1 MSEQEKQNPIFL
13 VIPALLSLVFALV
26 AGLIRLPWELPFG
39 DNIAQLHGALMVSGF
54 LGTVIAAERA
64 SALGRVW
71 AWLAVA
77 ANGLGALM
85 ALAGGASP
93 IAQQFF
99 LQVGA
104 ALFVLGGIGLVCIF
118 AAILRRETTFFNAI
132 MGLGAVAYLFANL
145 LLLAGQ
151 SIPAAVPF
159 WSVFLV
165 ATIAGERLELN
176 RFLRPRRGS
185 GAVFGLAVILL
196 AASGIIALFDR
207 SVADRVM
214 GFSFFVLGAWLIMND
229 IARRTVRMSGVTR
242 YTAICLLSGYVWLIV
257 SGLSLLTSPGELAG
271 SHYDVNLHT
280 LYVGFVLTMIF
291 GHAPI
296 IVPALTGKV
305 VDYRGHFFLPLIL
318 LHASLL
324 MRVGANHAQWLT
336 GRRWGGLLNEV
347 ALLLFLGVMVAAVRR
362 GGRESAG

>member
-1 MSEQEKQNPIFL
+1 MSVQEKQNPIFL
-13 VIPALLSLVFALV
+13 VIPALLSLIFALV

-39 DNIAQLHGALMVSGF
+39 DHIALLHGPLMVSGF

-77 ANGLGALM
+77 ANGGGALV
-85 ALAGGASP
+85 ALVGAGSP
-93 IAQQFF
+93 ITQQFF
-99 LQVGA
+99 LQAGA
-104 ALFVLGGIGLVCIF
+104 ALFVLGGIGLVGIF
-118 AAILRRETTFFNAI
+118 AAILRREPTFFNAI
-132 MGLGAVAYLFANL
+132 MGLGALAYLCGNL
-145 LLLAGQ
+145 MLLAGQ
-151 SIPAAVPF
+151 TIPSAVPF

-165 ATIAGERLELN
+165 STIAGERLELN
-176 RFLRPRRGS
+176 RFLRPRRGT
-185 GAVFGLAVILL
+185 GVVFGLAVILL
-196 AASGIIALFDR
+196 AVGGAIALFDR

-214 GFSFFVLGAWLIMND
+214 GFSFLVLGVWLIMND
-229 IARRTVRMSGVTR
+229 IARRTVRMNGVTR
-242 YTAICLLSGYVWLIV
+242 YTAICLLSGYFWLVV
-257 SGLSLLTSPGELAG
+257 SGLSLLTNPGELAG
-271 SHYDVNLHT
+271 PRYDLNLHT

-296 IVPALTGKV
+296 IVPALTGKA
-305 VDYRGHFFLPLIL
+305 VDYRGHFYLPLTL

-324 MRVGANHAQWLT
+324 LRAGGDHVLWLT

-362 GGRESAG
+362 GNRESTA

>member
-1 MSEQEKQNPIFL
+1 MSQQEKQNPIFL
-13 VIPALLSLVFALV
+13 VIPGLVSLVFALV

-39 DNIAQLHGALMVSGF
+39 NNFALLHGPLMVSGF

-77 ANGLGALM
+77 ANGSGALVM
-85 ALAGGASP
+85 LAGSTSP

-99 LQVGA
+99 VQAGA
-104 ALFVLGGIGLVCIF
+104 SLFVLGGIGLVGIF
-118 AAILRRETTFFNAI
+118 AAILRREPTFFNAI
-132 MGLGAVAYLFANL
+132 MGLGAVAYLFGNL
-145 LLLAGQ
+145 MLLAGQ
-151 SIPAAVPF
+151 SIPSAVPF

-165 ATIAGERLELN
+165 STIAGERLELN
-176 RFLRPRRGS
+176 RFLRPRRGT
-185 GAVFGLAVILL
+185 GAVFGLAVVLL
-196 AASGIIALFDR
+196 AAGGVISVFDR
-207 SVADRVM
+207 PVADRVM

-242 YTAICLLSGYVWLIV
+242 YTAICLLSGYVWLVV
-257 SGLSLLTSPGELAG
+257 SGLSLLTNPGELAG
-271 SHYDVNLHT
+271 LRYDLILHT

-296 IVPALTGKV
+296 IVPALTGRA
-305 VDYRGHFFLPLIL
+305 VDYRGHFYLPLIL
-318 LHASLL
+318 LHTSLL
-324 MRVGANHAQWLT
+324 LRAGGDHFLLLT
-336 GRRWGGLLNEV
+336 ARRWGGLLNEV

-362 GGRESAG
+362 GNRESAA

>member
-1 MSEQEKQNPIFL
+1 MSAQEKQNPILL
-13 VIPALLSLVFALV
+13 VVPALLSLVFALV

-39 DNIAQLHGALMVSGF
+39 NNIALLHGPLMVSGF

-64 SALGRVW
+64 SALGRIW

-77 ANGLGALM
+77 ANGSGALVI
-85 ALAGGASP
+85 LVGTGSP

-99 LQVGA
+99 LQAGA
-104 ALFVLGGIGLVCIF
+104 ALFVLGGIGLVGIF
-118 AAILRRETTFFNAI
+118 SAILRREPTFYNAI
-132 MGLGAVAYLFANL
+132 MGLGAVAYLFGNL
-145 LLLAGQ
+145 MLMAGQ
-151 SIPAAVPF
+151 TISSAVPF

-165 ATIAGERLELN
+165 STIAGERLELN
-176 RFLRPRRGS
+176 RFLRPRRGTA
-185 GAVFGLAVILL
+185 AVFGLAVILL
-196 AASGIIALFDR
+196 TAGGVVSVFDR

-229 IARRTVRMSGVTR
+229 IARRTVRMKGVTR
-242 YTAICLLSGYVWLIV
+242 YTAICLLSGYFWLVV
-257 SGLSLLTSPGELAG
+257 SGLSLFFHPGELAG
-271 SHYDVNLHT
+271 LRYDLNLHA

-296 IVPALTGKV
+296 IVPALTGKA
-305 VDYRGHFFLPLIL
+305 VDYRGHFYLPLIL

-324 MRVGANHAQWLT
+324 LRTGGDHVLWLA

-362 GGRESAG
+362 GNRDE